1 MERVEL
7 QASRRE
13 VLGKKVRFLRRRGII
28 PANVYGHGVPSE
40 ALQVDARTV
49 AEVRRRAGLTRL
61 IDLQIQRG
69 RPRPVLV
76 RSLQRNPRTG
86 EILHVDFYQVS
97 MREKLRLHVPVVI
110 VGDAPAL
117 KNTDGILVRNLDTIE
132 VEALPGDLPPNIEV
146 DVSHLNDIG
155 DTVTVGELRAP
166 ERVTILAHS
175 EDPVVTIAPP
185 MAEELEK
192 VTPEEQ
198 VEAPAEEEAAAEE
211 RAEEERGEK

>member
-7 QASRRE
+7 QASKRE

-28 PANVYGHGVPSE
+28 PANLYGHGVPSE

-49 AEVRRRAGLTRL
+49 AEVLRHAGLTRL

-132 VEALPGDLPPNIEV
+132 VEALPGDLPPTIEV

-155 DTVTVGELRAP
+155 DTVTVGELRVP
-166 ERVTILAHS
+166 ERVTILAHA